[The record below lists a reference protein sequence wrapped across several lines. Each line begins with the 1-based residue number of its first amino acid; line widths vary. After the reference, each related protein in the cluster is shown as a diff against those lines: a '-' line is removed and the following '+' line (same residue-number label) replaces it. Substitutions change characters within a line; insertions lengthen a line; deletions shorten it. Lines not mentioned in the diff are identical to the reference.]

1 MFDFERFRNIHLQS
15 ESSKKEE
22 IYFKQFFC
30 SFFKVNEKDLGL
42 DDIAI
47 YVNSIL
53 SSKVVTFGCWKAV
66 VEYIIKAEIAFVYH
80 LSHSIKTEIG
90 QFTYDSW
97 HNAIKNGQI
106 QVLEELDG
114 DNSTATVGKD
124 CNLLYVRMKSKLNPI
139 KSSK

>member
-1 MFDFERFRNIHLQS
+1 MH
-15 ESSKKEE
+15 
-22 IYFKQFFC
+22 FKQFFC
-30 SFFKVNEKDLGL
+30 SFFKVNEKELDL

-47 YVNSIL
+47 CVNSIL
-53 SSKVVTFGCWKAV
+53 SSKVVTFGSWKVV

-80 LSHSIKTEIG
+80 LSNSIKKEIG

-114 DNSTATVGKD
+114 DNSTDTVGKD

>member
-106 QVLEELDG
+106 QVLEELDEH
-114 DNSTATVGKD
+114 DSTATVGKD
-124 CNLLYVRMKSKLNPI
+124 CNLLYAKIKSKLNPI

>member
-106 QVLEELDG
+106 QVLEELDEH
-114 DNSTATVGKD
+114 DSNATVGKD
-124 CNLLYVRMKSKLNPI
+124 CNLLYAKIKSKLNPI

>member
-124 CNLLYVRMKSKLNPI
+124 CNLLYVKMKSKLNPI

>member
-1 MFDFERFRNIHLQS
+1 MFDFKRFRNIHLQT

-30 SFFKVNEKDLGL
+30 SVFKVNEKDLGL

-53 SSKVVTFGCWKAV
+53 SSKVVTFGCWKSL

-80 LSHSIKTEIG
+80 LSNSIKKEIG
-90 QFTYDSW
+90 RFKYDSW

-106 QVLEELDG
+106 QVLEEVDEH
-114 DNSTATVGKD
+114 DSTATVGKD
-124 CNLLYVRMKSKLNPI
+124 CNLLYAKMKARI
-139 KSSK
+139 KSFKL

>member
-1 MFDFERFRNIHLQS
+1 MFDFERFHNIHLQT
-15 ESSKKEE
+15 ESNKKDEL
-22 IYFKQFFC
+22 YFKQFFC
-30 SFFKVNEKDLGL
+30 SFFKVNDKELDL

-53 SSKVVTFGCWKAV
+53 SSKVVTFGCWKSL

-80 LSHSIKTEIG
+80 LSNSIKKEIG

-106 QVLEELDG
+106 QVLEEVDEH
-114 DNSTATVGKD
+114 DSTATVGKD
-124 CNLLYVRMKSKLNPI
+124 CNLLYAKMKSKFNPI